1 MEVAWL
7 FDTLNWI
14 ANNAVEV
21 AALASKSAFIVGDVG
36 GALGKDSD
44 PPPAP
49 DYTGAAAATAAGN
62 ADAARIAAK
71 ANRVSQYTPYGS
83 LVYEN
88 NVNGDQDQWKSTVSL
103 SPEQKQLLDKQNAI
117 SIGLGNTMDQGL
129 GYVQNMLDTPL
140 DTSGFT
146 QVDPASVAGREQVTA
161 ALLERMQP
169 GMDRKRQL
177 TENALMIQGHNRGG
191 EAWNATQ
198 DDIARAENDARLAA
212 INAGGAEQSR
222 LLGLQQ
228 AQRQNQ
234 LAETQTL
241 RNEPLNTLNAVRTGA
256 QVTNPQFTNV
266 PQQATTQGP
275 NMLGAAQAQGQW
287 DMNAYNAQQ
296 AAAGNTASGLFSLGG
311 SVLGAAGKPWW
322 MGL

>member
-1 MEVAWL
+1 ML
-7 FDTLNWI
+7 GILRK
-14 ANNAVEV
+14 
-21 AALASKSAFIVGDVG
+21 LAPLGSHLRHPGYND
-36 GALGKDSD
+36 LGKSD

-49 DYTGAAAATAAGN
+49 DYTGAANATAAGN
-62 ADAARIAAK
+62 VEAARLAAK
-71 ANRVSQYTPYGS
+71 ANRVDQFTPYGTS
-83 LVYEN
+83 TYTDL
-88 NVNGDQDQWKSTVSL
+88 GDDRWRQDVTL
-103 SPEQKQLLDKQNAI
+103 SPEQQQLLDKQNQI

-161 ALLERMQP
+161 AMLERMQP
-169 GMDRKRQL
+169 SMDRQRQL
-177 TENALMIQGHNRGG
+177 SENALMIQGHNRGG
-191 EAWNATQ
+191 EAWNAKQ

-212 INAGGAEQSR
+212 VQAGGAEQSR

-256 QVTNPQFTNV
+256 QVTNPQFTSV

-275 NMLGAAQAQGQW
+275 NLLGAAQAQYGAE
-287 DMNAYNAQQ
+287 MGAYNAQQ
-296 AAAGNTASGLFSLGG
+296 QAGGNMMSGLFSLGG
-311 SVLGAAGKPWW
+311 AALGSPWAGK
-322 MGL
+322 MFGF